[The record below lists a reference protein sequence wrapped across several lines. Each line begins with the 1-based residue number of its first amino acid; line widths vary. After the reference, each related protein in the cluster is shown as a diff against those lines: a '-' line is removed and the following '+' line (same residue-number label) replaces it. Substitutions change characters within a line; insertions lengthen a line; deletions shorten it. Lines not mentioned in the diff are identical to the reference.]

1 MSMDGIYIGS
11 IVATSLLMFCTL
23 VVVAFLYSYHIY
35 TKNRLFTKPK
45 LSLIV
50 LIISSILIV
59 VLIAAAIVVIVKG
72 ATSVGAE
79 KQKYTTIGILLLVS
93 SLMMLGDL
101 IAYIIITKNN
111 AKGKIDY
118 TQVASINWNAKIDEL
133 KASVDIEQLKAKLNK
148 RKYYQRMLND
158 YKEILILA
166 KDSQKPD
173 SDKLADIV
181 VFNENYTH
189 KWSKTNNN
197 LQLLLTYEFL
207 KIFNK

>member
-1 MSMDGIYIGS
+1 MSLDSIYIGS

-45 LSLIV
+45 LSLVVVIV
-50 LIISSILIV
+50 TSILIA
-59 VLIAAAIVVIVKG
+59 VLIGAAIAVIVRG
-72 ATSVGAE
+72 TTAIATD
-79 KQKYTTIGILLLVS
+79 KPKYTTIGILLLVS

-101 IAYIIITKNN
+101 IGYVIITKKN

-118 TQVASINWNAKIDEL
+118 TQVASINWNAKINEL
-133 KASVDIEQLKAKLNK
+133 KASVDVEQLKAKLNK

-158 YKEILILA
+158 YKEILLLA
-166 KDSQKPD
+166 KDSKKPD